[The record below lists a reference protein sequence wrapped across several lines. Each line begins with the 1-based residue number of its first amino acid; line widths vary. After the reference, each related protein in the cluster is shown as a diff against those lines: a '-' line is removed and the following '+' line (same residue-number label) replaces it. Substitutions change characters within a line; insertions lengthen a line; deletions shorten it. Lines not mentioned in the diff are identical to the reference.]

1 MIQIF
6 CNKRGS
12 GKTKRL
18 IDLANDKLSMSQG
31 DSVYINDDAS
41 YVRQINR
48 RIRFIAVNDF
58 ALKNYE
64 GIYGLLCGVISGNY
78 DIENIYIDGIFD
90 FEGNNI
96 EGSEGCLK
104 KISDLA
110 TTFKINIYINV
121 NYDKEEV
128 PNFIKRFVA

>member
-18 IDLANDKLSMSQG
+18 IKLANDRLTISQG
-31 DSVYINDDAS
+31 DSVYIDDDAS
-41 YVRQINR
+41 YVRQIDR
-48 RIRFIAVNDF
+48 KIRFIAAKDF
-58 ALKNYE
+58 YISDYE

-90 FEGNNI
+90 LEEKSI
-96 EGSEGCLK
+96 KESEGCFK
-104 KISDLA
+104 KIYDLA

-121 NYDKEEV
+121 NYEEEEV
-128 PNFIKRFVA
+128 PNFMKKFVA

>member
-12 GKTKRL
+12 GKTKKL
-18 IDLANDKLSMSQG
+18 INLANDKLTISRG
-31 DSVYINDDAS
+31 DSVYIDDDAS
-41 YVRQINR
+41 YIMQINR
-48 RIRFIAVNDF
+48 KIRFIAANDF
-58 ALKNYE
+58 KLGNYD

-96 EGSEGCLK
+96 EESEGCLK
-104 KISDLA
+104 KINDLA

-121 NYDKEEV
+121 NYNKDEV